1 MHIFYSLLRTWDRKV
16 THLLAVTLEAVG
28 ENNLGV
34 VLKAIYFSVQH

>member
-1 MHIFYSLLRTWDRKV
+1 M
-16 THLLAVTLEAVG
+16 THLQAVVLEAVG